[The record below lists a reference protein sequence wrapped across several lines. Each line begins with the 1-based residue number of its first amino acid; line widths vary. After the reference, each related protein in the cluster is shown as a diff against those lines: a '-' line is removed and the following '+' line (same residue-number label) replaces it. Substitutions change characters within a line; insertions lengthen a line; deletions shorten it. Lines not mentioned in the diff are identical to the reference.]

1 MTRPTT
7 CGQGLAAHA
16 PLPTTL
22 GDLAAATADV
32 LSAHLGMLDRT
43 DPTSEREHGVYL
55 KLIASHRAVADA
67 LRALGTEMASYEALP
82 MGRHRQDAEAVRV
95 MAEAFARFVEVEG
108 MLARLLQGR
117 LADDEAMLASMRG
130 GT

>member
-1 MTRPTT
+1 MTRPST

-32 LSAHLGMLDRT
+32 LGAHIGMLDRT
-43 DPTSEREHGVYL
+43 DPVSEREHGVYL
-55 KLIASHRAVADA
+55 QLIASHRAIADA
-67 LRALGTEMASYEALP
+67 LRTLGTKMAGLEALP
-82 MGRHRQDAEAVRV
+82 MGRHRLDADAVRV

-117 LADDEAMLASMRG
+117 LADDQAMLASMRG